1 MEKLNLV
8 KSNFDQLPNH
18 IEAEQAIL
26 GSLLVSNEIYD
37 EISPYIKTL
46 IFWSNAQKFFEAIE
60 KLIFSGMLANPI
72 TLKIIFKMKRW
83 FKYSRLSY

>member
-8 KSNFDQLPNH
+8 KSTFDQLPNN

-37 EISPYIKTL
+37 EISPFIK
-46 IFWSNAQKFFEAIE
+46 SNNF
-60 KLIFSGMLANPI
+60 
-72 TLKIIFKMKRW
+72 
-83 FKYSRLSY
+83 